1 MLEAALITAIA
12 LVFIFEGL
20 LPFLFPKF
28 WQRIMLRAAQLP
40 ENHLRLTGLGSV
52 LIGLIILWLWA

>member
-1 MLEAALITAIA
+1 METALLTAIA

-28 WQRIMLRAAQLP
+28 WQKIMSHATQLP
-40 ENHLRLTGLGSV
+40 ENHLRLTGLSSV
-52 LIGLIILWLWA
+52 VIGLIILWLWA

>member
-1 MLEAALITAIA
+1 METVLITAIA

-28 WQRIMLRAAQLP
+28 WQRIMSQASQLP
-40 ENHLRLTGLGSV
+40 ENHLRLTGLAS
-52 LIGLIILWLWA
+52 LMIGLIILWLWA

>member
-1 MLEAALITAIA
+1 LETVLITAIA

-28 WQRIMLRAAQLP
+28 WQKIMSQASRLP
-40 ENHLRLTGLGSV
+40 ENHLRLTGLSSLLV
-52 LIGLIILWLWA
+52 GLIILWFWA